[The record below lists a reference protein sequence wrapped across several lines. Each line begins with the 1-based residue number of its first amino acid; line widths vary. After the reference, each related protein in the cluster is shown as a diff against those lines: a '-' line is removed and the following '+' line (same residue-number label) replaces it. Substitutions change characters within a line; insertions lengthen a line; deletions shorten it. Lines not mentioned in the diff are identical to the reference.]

1 LIEDLKLRPKALL
14 PRRIL
19 SMNRVAR
26 LLITVFLCL
35 SLAGCSS
42 VKNVKVPSPSPSPTP
57 TPQESTNSFD
67 EPEDNSAESSQDNGE
82 KNSGTEGENVIT
94 VYCDNGEIVKFI
106 KKFQELYPDFG
117 YEIEIYTEYGFG
129 DENPDRVHDL
139 VNGRWGVIPDIYSVA
154 REDIYKFTKGSDH
167 KFAVP
172 FEELGPDVDKLV
184 KEAEIAQYMI
194 DACTNPEGKLVALG
208 YQSTAGA
215 FIYRRSIAKK
225 VWGTDDPS
233 VISGKIGPGWDKF
246 MKAAA
251 ELKAKGYSICSGVLD
266 IWKPIEMSSEQGWFR
281 DGQLVIDPAREE
293 FLDIARKM
301 VENGYTN
308 NTIGWNDGWY
318 ADMKGEGERE
328 VFGFFGPFWLV
339 KYVIADNSGKTY
351 GDWAVCDPTEGFFWE
366 GTIILAHRNARH
378 KEAVGKI
385 IRWLTLDTSE
395 TGGQYLWANG
405 EISGSIEI
413 PSSATVA
420 KKLEY
425 KYDFLGGQDLFEAY
439 LSAAQCA
446 RGNSL
451 SEYDSTISLYWQEMA
466 VEYAQGLK
474 TREQAIA
481 DFKERVDQRLDYYAE
496 REAYWNKPEETGKDD

>member
-1 LIEDLKLRPKALL
+1 MKKA
-14 PRRIL
+14 
-19 SMNRVAR
+19 VR
-26 LLITVFLCL
+26 LLVVWLLCL
-35 SLAGCSS
+35 SMAGCSS
-42 VKNVKVPSPSPSPTP
+42 SELVNEPTP
-57 TPQESTNSFD
+57 PPSSEPAPQESRNTAEETEEHRTN
-67 EPEDNSAESSQDNGE
+67 EDGGESDAVEE
-82 KNSGTEGENVIT
+82 KVIT
-94 VYCDNGEIVKFI
+94 VYCDTGEVFDLI
-106 KKFQELYPDFG
+106 KKFQELHPDFE
-117 YEIEIYTEYGFG
+117 YEIEIYTEYAFG
-129 DENPDRVHDL
+129 DEYPDRVHDL
-139 VNGRWGVIPDIYSVA
+139 VNGRLDVIPDIYSVA

-167 KFAVP
+167 QYALP
-172 FEELGPDVDKLV
+172 FEELGLDVDKLV
-184 KEAEIAQYMI
+184 KEAEIPQYMM

-208 YQSTAGA
+208 YQNTAGA

-225 VWGTDDPS
+225 VWGTDDPG

-251 ELKAKGYSICSGVLD
+251 ELKAKGYGICSAVED

-281 DGQLVIDPAREE
+281 NGQLVIDPAREA
-293 FLDIARKM
+293 FLDIAREM

-308 NTIGWNDGWY
+308 NTIAWDAGWY

-328 VFGFFGPFWLV
+328 VFGFLGPYWFVNYILV
-339 KYVIADNSGKTY
+339 GSSGGEAVGEGTY
-351 GDWAVCDPTEGFFWE
+351 GDWAVCDPTEGFFRG

-378 KEAVGKI
+378 KEGVGEI

-405 EISGSIEI
+405 EISGNIEI
-413 PSSATVA
+413 PSSMAVA

-439 LSAAQCA
+439 LSATQYA

-451 SEYDSTISLYWQEMA
+451 SEHDSTISWYWEEMA

-474 TREQAIA
+474 TREQAIV
-481 DFKERVDQRLDYYAE
+481 DFKERVDQYLGYYAE
-496 REAYWNKPEETGKDD
+496 REARKNKPKETR

>member
-1 LIEDLKLRPKALL
+1 
-14 PRRIL
+14 
-19 SMNRVAR
+19 MNRVAR

-293 FLDIARKM
+293 FLDYAREMFEK
-301 VENGYTN
+301 GYTN
-308 NTIGWNDGWY
+308 NNNEAWWTEEWLGGIR
-318 ADMKGEGERE
+318 GEGEKE
-328 VFGFFGPFWLV
+328 ILGYFGPYWFSNFTML
-339 KYVIADNSGKTY
+339 YYCGGDRPGEGTY
-351 GDWAVCDPTEGFFWE
+351 GDWAVCDPPAGFWNS
-366 GTIILAHRNARH
+366 GSVVMVNKNTKHRD
-378 KEAVGKI
+378 AVAEI
-385 IRWLTLDTSE
+385 IRWLTLDASE
-395 TGGQYLWANG
+395 TGCQYLIARGELFNG
-405 EISGSIEI
+405 DSF
-413 PSSATVA
+413 PASAAVM
-420 KKLEY
+420 KKLSR
-425 KYDFLGGQDLFEAY
+425 KSDFLGGQDVFEAC
-439 LSAAQCA
+439 LSAVQHANRA
-446 RGNSL
+446 SL
-451 SEYDSTISLYWQEMA
+451 TEYDETINNIWLEEA
-466 VEYAQGLK
+466 EAYAEGRK

-481 DFKERVDQRLDYYAE
+481 DFKQRVAE
-496 REAYWNKPEETGKDD
+496 QLGLMVH